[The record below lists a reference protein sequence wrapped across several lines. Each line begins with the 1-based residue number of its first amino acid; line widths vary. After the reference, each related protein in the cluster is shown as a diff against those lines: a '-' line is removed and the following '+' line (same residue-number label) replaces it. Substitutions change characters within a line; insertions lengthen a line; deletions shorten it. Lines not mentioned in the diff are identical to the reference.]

1 MPHESPS
8 ASLTLE
14 SNALLA
20 ILRSTN
26 MEDLPQLPGLATV
39 VMVVNGSPITI
50 QLDGTNAPITAGNF
64 VDLVDRQFYDGIS
77 FHRVVDDFVVQG
89 GDPQSLDPNFT
100 GQLGT
105 GGFTDPAT
113 GEERTIPLEITPQG
127 SDTPLINQ
135 TFSDPAP
142 VLSNTRATI
151 AMARA
156 TALDSASSQF
166 YFNLVDN
173 LSLDGR
179 FAVFGNVTSDFS
191 VIEQIQIGDRIEA
204 ARVTDGIIPSRV
216 SQIVTDQTLLN
227 SYINQLNADSLPLQF
242 GMASEGDDTV
252 QLTPEL
258 NAQNP
263 IGTVLL
269 GGNDTALGSELSDI
283 FYANEGN
290 DSLQGAGGDDR
301 LWALD
306 GDDAVTGGVGNDI
319 ANGNV
324 GNDNLDGGAG
334 DDFLRGGK
342 NNDTLTGGEG
352 NDFLIGDFGS
362 DILIG
367 GTGAD
372 TFILRTETE
381 LGQQDAEV
389 VDRIVDFNAAE
400 GDRIIVAGD
409 IDFSTVQFVALDAD
423 TLIQVTGGDIL
434 GRVQNTTPDV
444 VQGATLAVGSGDIGL
459 GIG

>member
-1 MPHESPS
+1 
-8 ASLTLE
+8 
-14 SNALLA
+14 
-20 ILRSTN
+20 
-26 MEDLPQLPGLATV
+26 MEDFAQLPGSATV

-64 VDLVDRQFYDGIS
+64 VDLVERRFYDGIS

-89 GDPQSLDPNFT
+89 GDPQSLDPNFS

-105 GGFTDPAT
+105 GGFIDPTT
-113 GEERTIPLEITPQG
+113 GEERTIPLEIKPQG
-127 SDTPLINQ
+127 SDTALLNQ
-135 TFSDPAP
+135 TFSDPPP
-142 VLSNTRATI
+142 VLSNTQATI

-166 YFNLVDN
+166 YFNLEDN
-173 LSLDGR
+173 LDLDGR
-179 FAVFGNVTSDFS
+179 FAAFGNVTSDFS

-216 SQIVTDQTLLN
+216 SAIVTDSTLLN
-227 SYINQLNADSLPLQF
+227 TYINQLNADSLPLQF
-242 GMASEGDDTV
+242 GLGSDGDDTV

-263 IGTVLL
+263 VGTILL
-269 GGNDTALGSELSDI
+269 GGNDTAIGSESSDI

-306 GDDAVTGGVGNDI
+306 GDDVVTGGIGNDI

-324 GNDNLDGGAG
+324 GNDSVDGGAG

-362 DILIG
+362 DVLIG

-381 LGQQDAEV
+381 SGQQDAEI
-389 VDRIVDFNAAE
+389 VDRIVDFNATE

-409 IDFSTVQFVALDAD
+409 IELSTLEFVVLDTD

-434 GRVQNTTPDV
+434 GRIQNTTPDLV
-444 VQGATLAVGSGDIGL
+444 RGATLAVGSGDLGL